1 MFGYKQTYG
10 YFLKKI
16 TPPGDPEFLFD
27 GVIAE
32 NELNTN
38 VVALTTHNIGEEL
51 NGVLSDQI
59 LETDVVALTTY
70 NESESFNGVVA
81 ILSVEILVE

>member
-1 MFGYKQTYG
+1 MLGYKKEYG
-10 YFLKKI
+10 YFLRKL

-27 GVIAE
+27 GIIAE
-32 NELNTN
+32 NELVTN

-81 ILSVEILVE
+81 TLSVATLVE